1 MFDVEYRNGML
12 NPYTILT
19 PALLQA
25 MLKQPMYFV
34 RQHYPRGGE
43 CAELPTKGTE
53 ETQRQQPQKLFV
65 PSPCP
70 LWEMQSKNPPTTPIL
85 LTHYVHHDT
94 DKERA
99 ERHMRLLMKDRY
111 RFLYDST
118 IPLHRAKLEKAAEQP
133 DGYRVY
139 INLLPKKCKPSEAMK
154 RKIAHYMAVS
164 LPAWKYSPAD
174 QLKVTLKE
182 RYGELFLALLWKG
195 QQCEVHLDLVENPGL
210 CATT

>member
-1 MFDVEYRNGML
+1 MM

-19 PALLQA
+19 PALLKA

-34 RQHYPRGGE
+34 RQHYPRGGDFSN
-43 CAELPTKGTE
+43 API
-53 ETQRQQPQKLFV
+53 
-65 PSPCP
+65 
-70 LWEMQSKNPPTTPIL
+70 TPVL

-118 IPLHRAKLEKAAEQP
+118 LPGHREKLEKAAEQP
-133 DGYRVY
+133 AGYRVY
-139 INLLPKKCKPSEAMK
+139 INLLLKKWKPSEILK
-154 RKIAHYMAVS
+154 QKIAHYMS
-164 LPAWKYSPAD
+164 SNLPAWKYSPAD

>member
-1 MFDVEYRNGML
+1 M

-34 RQHYPRGGE
+34 RQHYPRGGDFSN
-43 CAELPTKGTE
+43 API
-53 ETQRQQPQKLFV
+53 
-65 PSPCP
+65 
-70 LWEMQSKNPPTTPIL
+70 TPIL

-118 IPLHRAKLEKAAEQP
+118 IPGHREKLEKAAEQP
-133 DGYRVY
+133 AGYRVY
-139 INLLPKKCKPSEAMK
+139 INLLPKKWKPSETMK
-154 RKIAHYMAVS
+154 RKIAQYMAS
-164 LPAWKYSPAD
+164 NLPAWKYSPAD

-195 QQCEVHLDLVENPGL
+195 QQGEVHLDLVENPGL